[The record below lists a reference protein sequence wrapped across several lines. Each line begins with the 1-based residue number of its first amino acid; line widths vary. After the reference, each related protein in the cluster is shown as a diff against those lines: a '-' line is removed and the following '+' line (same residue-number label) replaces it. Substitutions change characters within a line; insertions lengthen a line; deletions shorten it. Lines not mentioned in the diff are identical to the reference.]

1 MELILSAISAG
12 GLIGASNQY
21 MCLLLVSIA
30 AKFGL
35 ITLAKPVEFMEEW
48 WFIGIVA
55 LFWLLTVAPAYATM
69 LGPGVMN
76 AINAIIN
83 LFSGFLVPLS
93 GAILSLAA
101 AGVISMDPELRN
113 LLMTIQ
119 LFKPDGS
126 LETHGYIIAGGGALL
141 ASALTGMRFLAKPG
155 LSSASGT
162 MGTFAAPTYAT
173 AENIASAVLLG
184 LFFLLVQ
191 INPWLVVLL
200 VLSITL
206 LILGILVFAIYQLW
220 RLNRGIGRV
229 FRLFKMWPRA
239 GIAVVAEALIWGLGW
254 IVLRNWQQGVIRL
267 IKWALWLAAVLLLL
281 GPLFPVAVVIFM
293 LGIYKGG
300 LRGASILLES
310 IEGRRSLELSGYS
323 VAGD

>member
-30 AKFGL
+30 ARFGL

-55 LFWLLTVAPAYATM
+55 LFWLLTVAPAYATV

-83 LFSGFLVPLS
+83 FISGFLVPLS
-93 GAILSLAA
+93 GALLSLAA

-113 LLMTIQ
+113 LLMTIR
-119 LFKPDGS
+119 LFNPDGS
-126 LETHGYIIAGGGALL
+126 LGAQGYIVAGGGALL
-141 ASALTGMRFLAKPG
+141 ASALSGMRFLAKPG
-155 LSSASGT
+155 LSSATST
-162 MGTFAAPTYAT
+162 MGTFAAPIYTT
-173 AENIASAVLLG
+173 TENIASAVLLG
-184 LFFLLVQ
+184 LFFLLIQ
-191 INPWLVVLL
+191 INPWLAVLL
-200 VLSITL
+200 VLSIIL
-206 LILGILVFAIYQLW
+206 LILGILVFAIHQLW
-220 RLNRGIGRV
+220 RLNRGIGKV
-229 FRLFKMWPRA
+229 FRLFKLWPRA

-254 IVLRNWQQGVIRL
+254 IVLRNWQHGVTRL

-281 GPLFPVAVVIFM
+281 GPLLPVAVVVLV
-293 LGIYKGG
+293 LGIYRGG
-300 LRGASILLES
+300 LRGAGVLLGN
-310 IEGRRSLELSGYS
+310 IEGKGGLELSRYS
-323 VAGD
+323 FV